1 MFRLIGASALVLAT
15 LATAQAKDLR
25 PIQAQPIDLGSVQG
39 VAYYTIHNDG
49 FHVVATLSAA
59 GSDVPL
65 RVAATLQPGQAMTLS
80 TAAALGQDDVEIAL
94 VRDGDVIRVRHPSLA
109 MN

>member
-1 MFRLIGASALVLAT
+1 
-15 LATAQAKDLR
+15 
-25 PIQAQPIDLGSVQG
+25 
-39 VAYYTIHNDG
+39 
-49 FHVVATLSAA
+49 
-59 GSDVPL
+59 VPL

-94 VRDGDVIRVRHPSLA
+94 VRDGDVIRVQHPSLA